1 MGKCRGIV
9 ADNLAGGCRTLFSRN
24 WLGIVPGGILKD
36 PCDRKINIMS
46 SDCHLSFKWLL
57 NFNGK
62 PFRSFFPSDEK
73 LSEVRW
79 KKFFIEFYLWGEPC

>member
-1 MGKCRGIV
+1 MRIV
-9 ADNLAGGCRTLFSRN
+9 RREDVGPFSLAIGSGLF
-24 WLGIVPGGILKD
+24 PGDILKD